1 MINDVCITSKAF
13 AYIFQKM
20 CPFFQS
26 ISIYIVK
33 GGFIMNEVNQVTIIF
48 TQIKHNS
55 EGKVVEHKRRFS
67 NINPLVSNDQIKS
80 FRSIIERISG
90 KEYDKVEIV
99 KTESLI

>member
-1 MINDVCITSKAF
+1 
-13 AYIFQKM
+13 
-20 CPFFQS
+20 
-26 ISIYIVK
+26 
-33 GGFIMNEVNQVTIIF
+33 MNEVNQVTIIF

-55 EGKVVEHKRRFS
+55 S

-90 KEYDKVEIV
+90 EEYDKVEIV

>member
-1 MINDVCITSKAF
+1 
-13 AYIFQKM
+13 
-20 CPFFQS
+20 
-26 ISIYIVK
+26 
-33 GGFIMNEVNQVTIIF
+33 MNEVNQVTIIF

-55 EGKVVEHKRRFS
+55 EDKVVEHKRRFS

-90 KEYDKVEIV
+90 EEYDKVEIV

>member
-1 MINDVCITSKAF
+1 M
-13 AYIFQKM
+13 
-20 CPFFQS
+20 
-26 ISIYIVK
+26 
-33 GGFIMNEVNQVTIIF
+33 MNEVNRVTISF
-48 TQIKHNS
+48 NQIKHKC

-90 KEYDKVEIV
+90 EEYDKVEIV

>member
-13 AYIFQKM
+13 AYIFQK
-20 CPFFQS
+20 CVLFFQS

-80 FRSIIERISG
+80 FVPSLNVSVAKSMTKSRSL
-90 KEYDKVEIV
+90 KQN
-99 KTESLI
+99 L

>member
-1 MINDVCITSKAF
+1 
-13 AYIFQKM
+13 
-20 CPFFQS
+20 
-26 ISIYIVK
+26 
-33 GGFIMNEVNQVTIIF
+33 MNEVNQVMIIF

-90 KEYDKVEIV
+90 EEYDKVEIV

>member
-1 MINDVCITSKAF
+1 MTFVSHQRHLP
-13 AYIFQKM
+13 IFFKK
-20 CPFFQS
+20 CVLFFQS

-67 NINPLVSNDQIKS
+67 NINPLVSNIFS
-80 FRSIIERISG
+80 FHH
-90 KEYDKVEIV
+90 
-99 KTESLI
+99 

>member
-1 MINDVCITSKAF
+1 MTFVSHQRHLP
-13 AYIFQKM
+13 IFFKK
-20 CPFFQS
+20 CVLFFQS

-80 FRSIIERISG
+80 FRLRQAENI
-90 KEYDKVEIV
+90 K
-99 KTESLI
+99 

>member
-1 MINDVCITSKAF
+1 MTFVSHQRHLP
-13 AYIFQKM
+13 IFSKM
-20 CPFFQS
+20 CPF
-26 ISIYIVK
+26 SIYFDIYSER
-33 GGFIMNEVNQVTIIF
+33 GFIMNEVNQVTIIF

-90 KEYDKVEIV
+90 EEYDKVEIV

>member
-1 MINDVCITSKAF
+1 MINDACITSKAF

-55 EGKVVEHKRRFS
+55 EGKVVEHKRR
-67 NINPLVSNDQIKS
+67 QIKS

-90 KEYDKVEIV
+90 EEYDKVEIV

>member
-1 MINDVCITSKAF
+1 MTFVSHQKHLP
-13 AYIFQKM
+13 IFFKK
-20 CPFFQS
+20 CVLFFQS

-67 NINPLVSNDQIKS
+67 NINPLISNDQIKS

-90 KEYDKVEIV
+90 EEYDKVEIV

>member
-1 MINDVCITSKAF
+1 MYHIKGICLNFSK
-13 AYIFQKM
+13 KVT
-20 CPFFQS
+20 FFQS

-33 GGFIMNEVNQVTIIF
+33 GGFIMNKVNQVTIIF

-90 KEYDKVEIV
+90 EEYDKVEIV

>member
-1 MINDVCITSKAF
+1 
-13 AYIFQKM
+13 
-20 CPFFQS
+20 
-26 ISIYIVK
+26 
-33 GGFIMNEVNQVTIIF
+33 MNEVNQVTIIF

-90 KEYDKVEIV
+90 
-99 KTESLI
+99 ESMTKSRSLKQNL

>member
-1 MINDVCITSKAF
+1 
-13 AYIFQKM
+13 
-20 CPFFQS
+20 
-26 ISIYIVK
+26 
-33 GGFIMNEVNQVTIIF
+33 MNEVNQVTIIF

-55 EGKVVEHKRRFS
+55 EGTVVEHTRRFS

-90 KEYDKVEIV
+90 EEYDKVEIV

>member
-13 AYIFQKM
+13 AYIFKNVS
-20 CPFFQS
+20 FFQS

-55 EGKVVEHKRRFS
+55 EGKVVEHKRFS

-90 KEYDKVEIV
+90 EEYDKVEIV

>member
-1 MINDVCITSKAF
+1 MTHVSHQRHLPK
-13 AYIFQKM
+13 
-20 CPFFQS
+20 FFKKS
-26 ISIYIVK
+26 DLFFNLFRYIVK

-90 KEYDKVEIV
+90 EEYDKVEIV

>member
-1 MINDVCITSKAF
+1 MTFVSHQRHLP
-13 AYIFQKM
+13 IFFKKM

-48 TQIKHNS
+48 TQIKH
-55 EGKVVEHKRRFS
+55 KRRFS

-90 KEYDKVEIV
+90 EEYDKVEIV